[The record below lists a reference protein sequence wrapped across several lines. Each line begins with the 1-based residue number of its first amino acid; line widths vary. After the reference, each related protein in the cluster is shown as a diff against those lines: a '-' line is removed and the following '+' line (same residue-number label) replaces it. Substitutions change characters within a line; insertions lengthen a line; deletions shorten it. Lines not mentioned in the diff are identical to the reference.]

1 MGGPRPGNYAAS
13 ARESL
18 PALPGDRGARSVNN
32 GPMTTNQRTLAIDIG
47 GTGIKAA
54 VLKADG
60 TMDGERQRVAT
71 TYPMP
76 PDKLIRVI
84 SGLAAKLPAYA
95 RASAGFPGVVR
106 EGRVVTAPHFVTRS
120 GPGTETVPA
129 LAAQWSG
136 FDLAGTLAE
145 TLGVPVRVAND
156 ADLQGSDV
164 ISGKGLELVV
174 TLGTGVGTGLF
185 YNGHLA
191 PHLEI
196 AHHPFE
202 KGRTYNE
209 AIGEAA
215 RKKIGKR
222 RWNRRVRR
230 ALRTLQGLINYDH
243 LYIGGGNSGR
253 VKFKLG
259 PDVTIVDNDAG
270 LLGGIKLWQT
280 EELGSTRTAGS
291 TPAKKAPARPAPVSP
306 RRTPS
311 GRTPPPP
318 TR

>member
-1 MGGPRPGNYAAS
+1 
-13 ARESL
+13 
-18 PALPGDRGARSVNN
+18 
-32 GPMTTNQRTLAIDIG
+32 MTTNQRTLAIDIG

-60 TMDGERQRVAT
+60 AMDGERQRVAT

-76 PDKLIRVI
+76 PDKMIKVI
-84 SGLAAKLPAYA
+84 AGLAAKLPVYD

-106 EGRVVTAPHFVTRS
+106 QGRVVTAPHFVTRS
-120 GPGTETVPA
+120 GPGTEAVPA
-129 LAAQWSG
+129 LVAQWAD
-136 FDLAGTLAE
+136 FDLAGALAE

-202 KGRTYNE
+202 KDRTYNE

-215 RKKIGKR
+215 RKKIGGR
-222 RWNRRVRR
+222 RWNRRVKR
-230 ALRTLQGLINYDH
+230 ALLTLHDLINYDH
-243 LYIGGGNSGR
+243 LYIGGGNSRR

-259 PDVTIVDNDAG
+259 PDTTIVDNDAG
-270 LLGGIKLWQT
+270 LLGGIKLWET
-280 EELGSTRTAGS
+280 EELGSTRSA
-291 TPAKKAPARPAPVSP
+291 TPPPARARAAAKSAATSVKAAPARRPAVSP

-311 GRTPPPP
+311 G
-318 TR
+318 

>member
-1 MGGPRPGNYAAS
+1 
-13 ARESL
+13 
-18 PALPGDRGARSVNN
+18 
-32 GPMTTNQRTLAIDIG
+32 MTTNQRTLAIDIG

-76 PDKLIRVI
+76 PDKMIKVI
-84 SGLAAKLPAYA
+84 SGLTARLPAFD

-106 EGRVVTAPHFVTRS
+106 EGRVVTAPHFVTKS
-120 GPGTETVPA
+120 GPGSEEVPA
-129 LAAQWSG
+129 LVAQWAN
-136 FDLAGTLAE
+136 FDLAGALAKA
-145 TLGVPVRVAND
+145 LGVPVRVAND

-215 RKKIGKR
+215 RRQIGKR
-222 RWNRRVRR
+222 RWNRRVKR
-230 ALRTLQGLINYDH
+230 ALRALQSLTNYDH

-259 PDVTIVDNDAG
+259 PDTTIVDNDAG
-270 LLGGIKLWQT
+270 LLGGIKLWET
-280 EELGSTRTAGS
+280 EELGSTRSA
-291 TPAKKAPARPAPVSP
+291 
-306 RRTPS
+306 
-311 GRTPPPP
+311 TPPAGGWPGGRQSAP
-318 TR
+318 GAHLPGELHRRRLDEALVVVEGGHVVALLQDEPL

>member
-1 MGGPRPGNYAAS
+1 MT
-13 ARESL
+13 
-18 PALPGDRGARSVNN
+18 
-32 GPMTTNQRTLAIDIG
+32 TTNQRTLAIDIG

-54 VLKADG
+54 VLHADG

-76 PDKLIRVI
+76 PDKLINVI
-84 SGLAAKLPAYA
+84 SGLAAKLPPFD

-106 EGRVVTAPHFVTRS
+106 EGRVLTAPHFVTKS
-120 GPGTETVPA
+120 GPGTEEVPA
-129 LAAQWSG
+129 LVAQWDG
-136 FDLAGTLAE
+136 FDLTGALAE
-145 TLGVPVRVAND
+145 ALRVPVRVAND

-215 RKKIGKR
+215 RRQIGKR
-222 RWNRRVRR
+222 RWNRRVKR
-230 ALRTLQGLINYDH
+230 AIRTLDALINYDH

-253 VKFKLG
+253 VKFKLD
-259 PDVTIVDNDAG
+259 PDITIVDNDAG

-280 EELGSTRTAGS
+280 EELGSTRSATAPP
-291 TPAKKAPARPAPVSP
+291 TKARPAAKAAPAPARRPPVSP

-311 GRTPPPP
+311 GRTPPPR